1 MKKLLF
7 ALLLAYSPFA
17 FCENWVCFDGR
28 YAFKYCVDVES
39 IKDDGAYRTAQVKMI
54 VPEGAQIDEDNIYYM
69 KFAASFDCNNK
80 TTSWLSVELFD
91 KDDKILEGRSKTNP
105 NPAYDPIGND
115 GTSRF
120 LYERVCGK

>member
-1 MKKLLF
+1 
-7 ALLLAYSPFA
+7 
-17 FCENWVCFDGR
+17 
-28 YAFKYCVDVES
+28 
-39 IKDDGAYRTAQVKMI
+39 MI